1 MEGNSNATETSPHYH
16 AEPTR
21 RDIDEILQ
29 RRRRR
34 LRQRRHHYPPDMLH
48 GDTAIGEIYDV
59 LGSRWPEHTGF
70 VDAAVGRDGEAIGW
84 SIGTFDD
91 HFLTVDH
98 ELASQ
103 TEHPAETISAQLEDR
118 SRVLVRVADDGVSA
132 RRAQRLSDH
141 TDLDVIRLPCAS
153 TLLETLESKHLG
165 VTRDFSIRRNHG
177 SVDRKTRLQA
187 SRLNLLSVVGL
198 CTVWTQ

>member
-1 MEGNSNATETSPHYH
+1 MEGKSSATETSTHYRTDRPH
-16 AEPTR
+16 R
-21 RDIDEILQ
+21 NIDEILQ

-48 GDTAIGEIYDV
+48 GHTAIGEIYDV

-70 VDAAVGRDGEAIGW
+70 LDAAVGRESEPIGW
-84 SIGTFDD
+84 TIGSFDD
-91 HFLTVDH
+91 HFLTVEH
-98 ELASQ
+98 ELSSQ
-103 TEHPAETISAQLEDR
+103 TERATEAIATHLEDR

-132 RRAQRLSDH
+132 RLARCLSAH
-141 TDLDVIRLPCAS
+141 TELDVIRLPCTT
-153 TLLETLESKHLG
+153 TLLEALESEHLG

-187 SRLNLLSVVGL
+187 SRLNLLSLVGL